1 MQEHDPQTELF
12 DSADSVEVEAPV
24 AKPSRRKAITG
35 PAKHFAKAKD
45 QMTSLAFGWQNEF
58 NLLGH
63 VVDIFDQIPLYNWD
77 RRVPAKD
84 GVAQPITI
92 PGSITQGKEKYT
104 YNVTI
109 TPNARFLEHTEITR
123 SGKTR
128 TRLEPLDHNIQDHTN
143 IVVLR
148 PGHREDSVEKAI
160 RRLARRLNGST
171 PTAPVYRAAFTL
183 YQLKSELDR
192 SGHKMKWD
200 ELRESLHILSNTG
213 ITLTVETQ
221 DGRKINYKT
230 SFISSLLMGSRNP
243 NAKHY
248 NPDSD
253 RCYCT
258 LNDVVA
264 YCLQSERYQA
274 FQHEIYLKLNTFLAR
289 RILAALSIEWR
300 NAHAETGYE
309 RSMNELIMRG
319 NCVLS
324 ERLNDDYR
332 IMKKAL
338 DELQLHGVLS
348 KYEMEKVVTGTGR
361 AGRDYRIFLYPTSAF
376 VTTQIEAIKDRTIRT
391 ERFSLRRPTLQKS
404 EV

>member
-1 MQEHDPQTELF
+1 MSHQETEPQAELF
-12 DSADSVEVEAPV
+12 ADLPDAEATV
-24 AKPSRRKAITG
+24 AARRKLVTG
-35 PAKHFAKAKD
+35 PTRHISSKD
-45 QMTSLAFGWQNEF
+45 KNPLPTLAFGWQNEF

-63 VVDIFDQIPLYNWD
+63 VVDIFDQIQLYNWE

-92 PGSITQGKEKYT
+92 PGSITQGKEKYS
-104 YNVTI
+104 YNLTI
-109 TPNARFLEHTEITR
+109 TPNARFVEHTEVT
-123 SGKTR
+123 SGGKTR
-128 TRLEPLDHNIQDHTN
+128 TRLEPLDHNIQEHQN

-171 PTAPVYRAAFTL
+171 PSAPVYRAAFTL
-183 YQLKSELDR
+183 YQLKTELDR

-200 ELRESLHILSNTG
+200 DLRESLHILSNTG

-221 DGRKINYKT
+221 GGRKINYKT
-230 SFISSLLMGSRNP
+230 SFISSLLLGSRNP

-248 NPDSD
+248 SPDND

-300 NAHAETGYE
+300 NANVATGYD
-309 RSMNELIMRG
+309 RWMNELIIRS
-319 NCVLS
+319 NCTLS
-324 ERLNDDYR
+324 ARLNDDFR
-332 IMKKAL
+332 LMTKAL
-338 DELQLHGVLS
+338 DELVLHGILS
-348 KYEMEKVVTGTGR
+348 EYRTEKVVTGKGR
-361 AGRDYRIFLYPTSAF
+361 AGRDYRLTLFPTAAF
-376 VTTQIEAIKDRTIRT
+376 VSTQIEAVRDRTTRS
-391 ERFSLRRPTLQKS
+391 ERQGMALRAPGT
-404 EV
+404 